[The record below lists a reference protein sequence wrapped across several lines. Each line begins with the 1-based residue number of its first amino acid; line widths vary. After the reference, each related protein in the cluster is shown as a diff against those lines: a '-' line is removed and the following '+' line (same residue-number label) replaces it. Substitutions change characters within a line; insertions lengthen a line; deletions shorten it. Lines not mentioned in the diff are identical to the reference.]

1 MAIKY
6 RMHKQVSAIKC
17 NNRVIYTAQP
27 ILYSAMQTEEVLEAI
42 EKKSALSKGDIRST
56 LISLSEVIFDAME
69 SGRSVDLG
77 ELGHFR
83 PTFRSKAVENPKDFD
98 TRTHISQVKIVY
110 LPSKQIK
117 KRLSNIAFRKA
128 KNK

>member
-6 RMHKQVSAIKC
+6 KMVEQISNIKC
-17 NNRVIYTAQP
+17 ATRRIFKAQP
-27 ILYSAMQTEEVLEAI
+27 LKQGNIDCEEVLKTI
-42 EKKSALSKGDIRST
+42 EKRTALSRGDVLSAIST
-56 LISLSEVIFDAME
+56 LSDIITDAMQE
-69 SGRSVDLG
+69 GCSVDLG

-83 PTFRSKAVENPKDFD
+83 PTFRSKAVENLKDFD
-98 TRTHISQVKIVY
+98 TRTHIAQVKIVY